1 MCNLWGWAKLYIGE
15 EMLSLIGWLL
25 GVDSLHL
32 GVGVFCSFLVGRPL
46 SPRILPVCF
55 AALLPLDNIFCVYL
69 LKK

>member
-1 MCNLWGWAKLYIGE
+1 
-15 EMLSLIGWLL
+15 MLSLIGWLL